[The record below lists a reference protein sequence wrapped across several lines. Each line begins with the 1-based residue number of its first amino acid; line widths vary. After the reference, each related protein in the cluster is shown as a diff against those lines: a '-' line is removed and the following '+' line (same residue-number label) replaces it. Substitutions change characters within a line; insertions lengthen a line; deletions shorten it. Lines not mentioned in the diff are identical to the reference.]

1 METEVSKNIA
11 SSLIHHSGCLDC
23 HRTRGKTFR
32 TTRNVLNLCRP
43 NSERSLEVSRHLVA
57 LKTVIVLQ
65 KAVKERNNTNVFVF
79 S

>member
-11 SSLIHHSGCLDC
+11 SSLTHHSLDC

-43 NSERSLEVSRHLVA
+43 NSERALEVSRHLVT

-65 KAVKERNNTNVFVF
+65 KAIKERNNTNVFVF